1 MASVP
6 NSGSAAPPPP
16 PVWDATP
23 PGSTPV
29 GYGGFWIRVVAY
41 VIDVILV
48 GIVLGVVMGVFGLRQ
63 VNPDDLS
70 DIDPRVNLLT
80 ILVFWLYFALLESSE
95 RGATVGKMAMGLR
108 VVTGEGKRLTFLNA
122 TGRFFARI
130 LSGAIFCIGYI
141 MVAFTDRKRG
151 LHDMIANTVV
161 IKTR

>member
-23 PGSTPV
+23 PGATPV

-41 VIDVILV
+41 IIDAILV
-48 GIVLGVVMGVFGLRQ
+48 SLVLGVVMSVFG
-63 VNPDDLS
+63 VKYMDFENPEKM
-70 DIDPRVNLLT
+70 DPTANLLS
-80 ILVFWLYFALLESSE
+80 ILVFWLYFALMESSE

-108 VVTGEGKRLTFLNA
+108 VVTGDGKRLTFLNA
-122 TGRFFARI
+122 TGRYFAKI
-130 LSGAIFCIGYI
+130 LSGILFCIGYI
-141 MVAFTDRKRG
+141 MVGFTERKRG
-151 LHDMIANTVV
+151 LHDMIANTLV